1 MQEQVT
7 QAFVEMLEEQV
18 ERLAQTLPL
27 KRAAISQAQ
36 TLDLVAQ
43 EAEWLASLLRD
54 AANELDSIAR
64 NARAADEALS

>member
-43 EAEWLASLLRD
+43 EAE
-54 AANELDSIAR
+54 
-64 NARAADEALS
+64 